1 MQIYGFTLKNQLP
14 TLIIFPVKTLNTSQY
29 FLSDF
34 SIGTNKN
41 FNAELCKRESRRGGE
56 VHTNMEFVSG

>member
-1 MQIYGFTLKNQLP
+1 MEPLLKINFP
-14 TLIIFPVKTLNTSQY
+14 TLIIFPVKTLNTLHY
-29 FLSDF
+29 FLLDF
-34 SIGTNKN
+34 SAGANKD